1 MLCKYRRVML
11 RGRAQT
17 VESGRVR
24 QWSNQR
30 LHEHWRQIHSR
41 WPSIET
47 CTCLKGSRAQ
57 RSCTRLFGRMG
68 FSRSSWHSLRRGM
81 RLSNHVKFQ
90 CGEIRKFDWCCEILS
105 EAGAP
110 CGSRFQSKRAFR
122 CHQLRSN
129 LHGHGRQTS
138 VFSSVITNYCPW
150 STFSTTLIARK
161 HAAASML
168 FGHCRVDAGAFPWPI
183 SPPKSLQCSLCDG
196 ETVHTS
202 IDELYDHSV
211 AVQLPKPSPVSL
223 PIASVA
229 KSFSVSIDASN
240 ARWNNAGSGG
250 CPDGG
255 RREET
260 QTDSAQVGVWRTW
273 FSNAEQ

>member
-1 MLCKYRRVML
+1 MDPV
-11 RGRAQT
+11 
-17 VESGRVR
+17 
-24 QWSNQR
+24 
-30 LHEHWRQIHSR
+30 
-41 WPSIET
+41 
-47 CTCLKGSRAQ
+47 
-57 RSCTRLFGRMG
+57 
-68 FSRSSWHSLRRGM
+68 FSRKEPSGVISCGAIYTVMDVRHRSSQ
-81 RLSNHVKFQ
+81 V
-90 CGEIRKFDWCCEILS
+90 
-105 EAGAP
+105 
-110 CGSRFQSKRAFR
+110 
-122 CHQLRSN
+122 
-129 LHGHGRQTS
+129 
-138 VFSSVITNYCPW
+138 SSPTTVHAW
-150 STFSTTLIARK
+150 STFSTTLLARK

-183 SPPKSLQCSLCDG
+183 SPPKSLQCSLCDD

-211 AVQLPKPSPVSL
+211 AVQLPKPSPMSL